1 MLFRLNRSTFIS
13 QPISTIFSALE
24 SPESRLSNS
33 VIKLGYF
40 LKKKSRTIAPYCVN
54 ISVTSHSL
62 VLSTSPH
69 LSRMGKRERKAPRSL
84 KKASQ
89 PDISESI
96 AEEATPGPPVLP
108 KLTLQLPKQ
117 PSPSPSLQEDSD
129 PPITP
134 PPPFTADKAQVRD
147 IVNAILGVQK
157 KNSTISISSDSE
169 ATSTLSKATSK
180 RKGAVSDIS
189 TASTQPGL
197 DEGED
202 EVSGDEPDEE
212 EDELDEEDNEPS
224 GQ

>member
-1 MLFRLNRSTFIS
+1 
-13 QPISTIFSALE
+13 
-24 SPESRLSNS
+24 
-33 VIKLGYF
+33 
-40 LKKKSRTIAPYCVN
+40 
-54 ISVTSHSL
+54 
-62 VLSTSPH
+62 
-69 LSRMGKRERKAPRSL
+69 L

-108 KLTLQLPKQ
+108 KLTLWLPKQ

-129 PPITP
+129 PPITH
-134 PPPFTADKAQVRD
+134 PPPFTVDKAQVRD
-147 IVNAILGVQK
+147 VVNAILGVRK
-157 KNSTISISSDSE
+157 KNSTIRISSNSE

-180 RKGAVSDIS
+180 HKRAISDIS

-202 EVSGDEPDEE
+202 EVSEDEPDEE

-224 GQ
+224 SQ